1 MHSLRQRINA
11 RDESGFTL
19 IELLVVL
26 IIIGV
31 LLAIAVPSYLGFK
44 DRAEAKAAAADV
56 RSAIPDAEAYF
67 SDIGNYTNM
76 TATTGDAPD
85 ATGLQGI
92 DSGLSSALSVPATLP
107 PATASRRRWAPT
119 RRTSYGPGGSVVA
132 DNGPLSVV
140 CTAEQ
145 EKHRRGRGRPRPLFL
160 VRTVVR
166 AYPPFQGGP
175 LPRDCR

>member
-44 DRAEAKAAAADV
+44 DRAQEKASAADV

-67 SDIGNYTNM
+67 SDNDTYVGM
-76 TATTGDAPD
+76 DGATALSD
-85 ATGLQGI
+85 I
-92 DSGLSSALSVPATLP
+92 DSGISPAVVAKDLTADSYCLE
-107 PATASRRRWAPT
+107 ATVGT
-119 RRTSYGPGGSVVA
+119 HTSHVNGPGGTVDSG
-132 DNGPLSVV
+132 NGP
-140 CTAEQ
+140 CA
-145 EKHRRGRGRPRPLFL
+145 
-160 VRTVVR
+160 
-166 AYPPFQGGP
+166 
-175 LPRDCR
+175 

>member
-1 MHSLRQRINA
+1 MLSKLQERHNTLT
-11 RDESGFTL
+11 DESGFTL

-67 SDIGNYTNM
+67 SDLGNYTNM

-85 ATGLQGI
+85 AGGLQGI
-92 DSGLSSALSVPATLP
+92 DSGLSSALSVPTHTATGYCLE
-107 PATASRRRWAPT
+107 ATVNT
-119 RRTSYGPGGSVVA
+119 HTSHVVGPGGPVVA
-132 DNGPLSVV
+132 DNGP
-140 CTAEQ
+140 C
-145 EKHRRGRGRPRPLFL
+145 P
-160 VRTVVR
+160 
-166 AYPPFQGGP
+166 
-175 LPRDCR
+175 

>member
-56 RSAIPDAEAYF
+56 RSAIPDAEAYY
-67 SDIGNYTNM
+67 SDLGNYTNM
-76 TATTGDAPD
+76 TENSGDAPD

-92 DSGLSSALSVPATLP
+92 DSGLSSAVTVPTHTDTAYCIEATVG
-107 PATASRRRWAPT
+107 TH
-119 RRTSYGPGGSVVA
+119 TSHVVGPGGTVTA
-132 DNGPLSVV
+132 DNGACP
-140 CTAEQ
+140 
-145 EKHRRGRGRPRPLFL
+145 
-160 VRTVVR
+160 
-166 AYPPFQGGP
+166 
-175 LPRDCR
+175 

>member
-1 MHSLRQRINA
+1 MHSLRQRINV

-67 SDIGNYTNM
+67 SDLGNYTNM
-76 TATTGDAPD
+76 TESTGDAPD
-85 ATGLQGI
+85 ATGLLGI
-92 DSGLSSALSVPATLP
+92 DSGLSPAVKVKTHT
-107 PATASRRRWAPT
+107 ATAYCIEATVNTHS
-119 RRTSYGPGGSVVA
+119 SHVVGPGGTVVA
-132 DNGPLSVV
+132 DNGKCP
-140 CTAEQ
+140 
-145 EKHRRGRGRPRPLFL
+145 
-160 VRTVVR
+160 
-166 AYPPFQGGP
+166 
-175 LPRDCR
+175 